1 MECGMNVNRRMLR
14 LAPLAAALMTA
25 GIAQATSLSV
35 PMPAAWK
42 PGDGRAVAALFA
54 ALDARSRP
62 HSTAHAAA
70 TLPVTSC
77 ADDGSSGTLR
87 SIVTLAGDGDTV
99 DASALTCT
107 AIALTQGAI
116 AVYQDDLAIAGPG
129 ASALAIDGANADRV
143 FAHYGHGTLTLQGV
157 TVRNG
162 FTRVTGYHVTGGA
175 CIISNGYVSIE
186 RSAVTG
192 CVAEGE
198 GAYGGG
204 ITARGLGIYSST
216 LSGNIA
222 RGSHANTFTAAYGG
236 GAMAYRGYATIIGS
250 MISGNRATHTL
261 TDTHGS
267 YCTGGGIFSDGGGY
281 LYGSTLSGNYSYG
294 TGGGLATHGPFD
306 IANSTFANNAARFK
320 TGGGVFARVFYP
332 MRIDNSTIASNTSGR
347 PGAGIY
353 LAGIANALT
362 LRSSIVA
369 TNLTAGAHDDIAAM
383 TPFTIS
389 GSNNLVIAAAA
400 NVILPAGT
408 IHADPMLAPLA
419 NNGGPTR
426 TMALQI
432 GSSAVDAG
440 SNPLRLASDQRG
452 AGFARVLGAAAD
464 IGAFEGTLAPA
475 PVLPVPLLPGW
486 LAVLLTGLLGS
497 GAWRALR
504 KRRASA
510 IFVR

>member
-1 MECGMNVNRRMLR
+1 MNVNGRTLRRL
-14 LAPLAAALMTA
+14 PLAAALMVA
-25 GIAQATSLSV
+25 GLAQAGPLSV

-42 PGDGRAVAALFA
+42 PGDGRGVAALFA

-77 ADDGSSGTLR
+77 ADDGGSGTLR
-87 SIVTLAGDGDTV
+87 SIVTLAGEGDTV
-99 DASALTCT
+99 DATGLSCGT
-107 AIALTQGAI
+107 IALTQGAI
-116 AVYQDDLAIAGPG
+116 AVYQDDLVIAGPG

-143 FAHYGHGTLTLQGV
+143 FAHYGHGTLALQGIS
-157 TVRNG
+157 VRNG
-162 FTRVTGYHVTGGA
+162 FARVTGYHVTGGA

-186 RSAVTG
+186 RGTVSG

-204 ITARGLGIYSST
+204 ITARGVGIYSST

-250 MISGNRATHTL
+250 TISGNRATHTP

-281 LYGSTLSGNYSYG
+281 VYGSTN
-294 TGGGLATHGPFD
+294 T
-306 IANSTFANNAARFK
+306 ARFK

-369 TNLTAGAHDDIAAM
+369 GNLTTGVHDDIAAM
-383 TPFTIS
+383 TAFTIG

-400 NVILPAGT
+400 NVTLPPGT

-419 NNGGPTR
+419 NNGGPTQ
-426 TMALQI
+426 TMGLLAGSPAI
-432 GSSAVDAG
+432 GAG
-440 SNPLRLASDQRG
+440 SNPNGYANDQRG
-452 AGFARVLGAAAD
+452 GGYPRVVGAAVD
-464 IGAFEGTLAPA
+464 IGAFEGSIALAPPPVPA
-475 PVLPVPLLPGW
+475 PVLSAWAAGI
-486 LAVLLTGLLGS
+486 LAGLLGAFGWRRRRS
-497 GAWRALR
+497 G
-504 KRRASA
+504 
-510 IFVR
+510 